1 MKINHF
7 TLIIMGIILLAMN
20 GCHSVSPLEE
30 GTGYLETAHGKVWY
44 RIVGKGTQIPLLV
57 LHGGPGVSSDYLRP
71 MDALGKD
78 RKVIYYDQLG
88 SGRSDTI
95 KDTALMTVDFYVEEL
110 HQVVQKLGLKEFY
123 LYGQSWGSAL
133 AISYYLKHPEGIKA
147 LIFSSPVLSTKL
159 WIRDSEKLI
168 ATLPD
173 SLQQAIHINEQR
185 QTYDHPDYLNAVNYY
200 YQRYVVRKTPWSEDL
215 QTSFSAVGPAY
226 AYMWGPSEFTATGE
240 LKTFDCTSRLHKVV
254 VPTLFLTGEFDEA
267 LPTTVQ
273 YYQSL
278 VPRAKFALIHGAA
291 HVTMHDNPEEHNRCI
306 EEFLDT
312 IERK

>member
-30 GTGYLETAHGKVWY
+30 GTGYLETSQVKVWY
-44 RIVGKGTQIPLLV
+44 RIVGKSTQIPLLV

-110 HQVVQKLGLKEFY
+110 YEVVQNLGLKEFY

-200 YQRYVVRKTPWSEDL
+200 YQRYVVRKMPWSKDL
-215 QTSFSAVGPAY
+215 ETSFSAVGPAY

-278 VPRAKFALIHGAA
+278 VPRAKFTLIHGAA
-291 HVTMHDNPEEHNRCI
+291 HVTMHDNPEEHNHCI

>member
-7 TLIIMGIILLAMN
+7 TLIIMGIILLAMI
-20 GCHSVSPLEE
+20 GCHSISPLKE
-30 GTGYLETAHGKVWY
+30 GTGYVETSQGKVWY
-44 RIVGKGTQIPLLV
+44 RIVGKGKKTPLLV

-95 KDTALMTVDFYVEEL
+95 KDTSLMTVDFYVEEL
-110 HQVVQKLGLKEFY
+110 YEVVQILGLKEFY

-133 AISYYLKHPEGIKA
+133 AISYYLKYPEGIKA

-173 SLQQAIHINEQR
+173 SLQQAIRINEQR
-185 QTYDHPDYLNAVNYY
+185 QTYDHPDYLNAINYY
-200 YQRYVVRKTPWSEDL
+200 YQKYVVRKTPWSEDL
-215 QTSFSAVGPAY
+215 QTSFSAIGPAY

-240 LKTFDCTSRLHKVV
+240 LKTFDCTSRLREVK
-254 VPTLFLTGEFDEA
+254 VPTLFITGEFYEA
-267 LPTTVQ
+267 LPSTVQ

-278 VPRAKFALIHGAA
+278 VLGANFSLVHNAA

-306 EEFLDT
+306 EDFLDV
-312 IERK
+312 IEHK

>member
-110 HQVVQKLGLKEFY
+110 YEVVQNLGLKEFY

-200 YQRYVVRKTPWSEDL
+200 YQKYVVRKTPWSEDL

-240 LKTFDCTSRLHKVV
+240 LKTFDCTSRLHEVA

-278 VPRAKFALIHGAA
+278 VPRAKFTLIHGAA
-291 HVTMHDNPEEHNRCI
+291 HVTMHDNPEEHNHCI

>member
-110 HQVVQKLGLKEFY
+110 HQVVQKLGVKEFY

-240 LKTFDCTSRLHKVV
+240 LKTFDCTSRLHEVA

-278 VPRAKFALIHGAA
+278 VPRAKFTLIHGAA
-291 HVTMHDNPEEHNRCI
+291 HVTMHDNPEEHNHCI